1 MKMVMLILRII
12 GIAVAVVF
20 LGFFVIPMTH
30 GIINPGNIAGTFLCL
45 WLLCVLIPP
54 VHGAIKEFCFKHLF
68 TKIVFRVV
76 NIGFIAFAVY
86 GAIVT
91 SAMVWATTGE
101 LEHSLGVSPVLSD
114 KNGNLNIKI
123 GFSEP
128 RTNGE
133 RNAKIASIIEYGK
146 SGQPPKPF
154 MKPAKSASRKE
165 CMTVM
170 INTLDEEV
178 RSI

>member
-1 MKMVMLILRII
+1 MHNKNAGGVFTQISRLGDKTDDVCGRVLNAGAEVVLKKVRTNLRN
-12 GIAVAVVF
+12 
-20 LGFFVIPMTH
+20 VISTD
-30 GIINPGNIAGTFLCL
+30 
-45 WLLCVLIPP
+45 
-54 VHGAIKEFCFKHLF
+54 
-68 TKIVFRVV
+68 TKTQSR
-76 NIGFIAFAVY
+76 
-86 GAIVT
+86 
-91 SAMVWATTGE
+91 STGE
-101 LEHSLGVSPVLSD
+101 LERSLGVSPVLSD

-133 RNAKIASIIEYGK
+133 SNAKIASVIEYGK

-178 RSI
+178 KSI

>member
-1 MKMVMLILRII
+1 MCGRVLNAGAEVVLKKVRTNLRN
-12 GIAVAVVF
+12 
-20 LGFFVIPMTH
+20 VIS
-30 GIINPGNIAGTFLCL
+30 
-45 WLLCVLIPP
+45 
-54 VHGAIKEFCFKHLF
+54 KD
-68 TKIVFRVV
+68 TKTQSR
-76 NIGFIAFAVY
+76 
-86 GAIVT
+86 
-91 SAMVWATTGE
+91 STGE
-101 LEHSLGVSPVLSD
+101 LERSLGVSPVLSD

-133 RNAKIASIIEYGK
+133 SNAKIASVIEYGK

-178 RSI
+178 KSI

>member
-1 MKMVMLILRII
+1 MKFSQRRLKQEARCTIKMPEEFLLKISRLGDKTDDVCGRVLNAGAEVVLKKVRTNLRN
-12 GIAVAVVF
+12 
-20 LGFFVIPMTH
+20 VISTD
-30 GIINPGNIAGTFLCL
+30 
-45 WLLCVLIPP
+45 
-54 VHGAIKEFCFKHLF
+54 
-68 TKIVFRVV
+68 TKTQSR
-76 NIGFIAFAVY
+76 
-86 GAIVT
+86 
-91 SAMVWATTGE
+91 STGE
-101 LEHSLGVSPVLSD
+101 LERSLGVSPVLSD

-133 RNAKIASIIEYGK
+133 SNAKIASVIEYGK

-178 RSI
+178 KSI

>member
-1 MKMVMLILRII
+1 MKFSQRRLKQVARCTMKMPEEFLLKISRLGDKTDEVCERVLNAGAEVVLKKVRTNLRNVI
-12 GIAVAVVF
+12 G
-20 LGFFVIPMTH
+20 
-30 GIINPGNIAGTFLCL
+30 
-45 WLLCVLIPP
+45 
-54 VHGAIKEFCFKHLF
+54 KD
-68 TKIVFRVV
+68 TKTQSR
-76 NIGFIAFAVY
+76 
-86 GAIVT
+86 
-91 SAMVWATTGE
+91 STGE

>member
-1 MKMVMLILRII
+1 MSCGKMNTPVKIMKKVIETDDVCVRVLNAGAEVVLKKVRTNLRNVI
-12 GIAVAVVF
+12 G
-20 LGFFVIPMTH
+20 
-30 GIINPGNIAGTFLCL
+30 
-45 WLLCVLIPP
+45 
-54 VHGAIKEFCFKHLF
+54 KD
-68 TKIVFRVV
+68 TKTQSR
-76 NIGFIAFAVY
+76 
-86 GAIVT
+86 
-91 SAMVWATTGE
+91 STGE
-101 LEHSLGVSPVLSD
+101 LERSLGVSPVLSD

-133 RNAKIASIIEYGK
+133 SNAKIASIIEYGK

-178 RSI
+178 KSI

>member
-1 MKMVMLILRII
+1 MKFSLRRLKQVARCTMKMPEEFLLKISRLGDKTDDVCGRVLNAGAEVVLKKVRTNLRN
-12 GIAVAVVF
+12 
-20 LGFFVIPMTH
+20 VIS
-30 GIINPGNIAGTFLCL
+30 
-45 WLLCVLIPP
+45 
-54 VHGAIKEFCFKHLF
+54 KD
-68 TKIVFRVV
+68 TKTQSR
-76 NIGFIAFAVY
+76 
-86 GAIVT
+86 
-91 SAMVWATTGE
+91 STGE
-101 LEHSLGVSPVLSD
+101 LERSLGVSPVLSD

-123 GFSEP
+123 GLSEP

-133 RNAKIASIIEYGK
+133 SNAKIASVIEYGK

-178 RSI
+178 KSI

>member
-1 MKMVMLILRII
+1 MARCTMKMPEEFLLKISRLGDKTDKVCGRVLNAGSEVVLKKVRTNLRN
-12 GIAVAVVF
+12 
-20 LGFFVIPMTH
+20 VIS
-30 GIINPGNIAGTFLCL
+30 
-45 WLLCVLIPP
+45 
-54 VHGAIKEFCFKHLF
+54 KD
-68 TKIVFRVV
+68 TKTQSR
-76 NIGFIAFAVY
+76 
-86 GAIVT
+86 
-91 SAMVWATTGE
+91 
-101 LEHSLGVSPVLSD
+101 SLGVSPVLSD

-128 RTNGE
+128 RSDGE
-133 RNAKIASIIEYGK
+133 SNAKIASIIEYGK

-178 RSI
+178 KSI

>member
-1 MKMVMLILRII
+1 MARCTMKMPEEFLLKISRLGDKTGEVCERVLNA
-12 GIAVAVVF
+12 GAEVV
-20 LGFFVIPMTH
+20 L
-30 GIINPGNIAGTFLCL
+30 
-45 WLLCVLIPP
+45 
-54 VHGAIKEFCFKHLF
+54 K
-68 TKIVFRVV
+68 
-76 NIGFIAFAVY
+76 
-86 GAIVT
+86 
-91 SAMVWATTGE
+91 TGE
-101 LEHSLGVSPVLSD
+101 LERSLGVSPVLSD

-133 RNAKIASIIEYGK
+133 SNAKIASVIEYGK

-178 RSI
+178 KSI